1 MQHLRISK
9 YYPYLSQTEGAV
21 QSWREVAD
29 VGAVLASVGPSQ
41 TPVLVTMDTRRVSCV
56 SRSSAT
62 AMALDSPTSL
72 LTLSADLVIEKI
84 KIKITDSDILEMAR
98 SKIVGIVCD
107 KCEIVT
113 KDRNKMKLHTEN
125 MHVAKNEN
133 VYVCSRCSLVL
144 NTLYEFTSHTR
155 SCKFKCN
162 SCSFTSPSKA
172 KVESHTR
179 KMHKFDH
186 LF

>member
-1 MQHLRISK
+1 M
-9 YYPYLSQTEGAV
+9 
-21 QSWREVAD
+21 QSWTEVAD
-29 VGAVLASVGPSQ
+29 VGTVLASVGPSQ
-41 TPVLVTMDTRRVSCV
+41 TPVLVTMEEATQVSCV
-56 SRSSAT
+56 SRSTAT
-62 AMALDSPTSL
+62 AMALDSSTSL
-72 LTLSADLVIEKI
+72 LTLSADLVIEKV
-84 KIKITDSDILEMAR
+84 KIKIINGDVEMDR
-98 SKIVGIVCD
+98 SKVVGVVCN

-125 MHVAKNEN
+125 MHVAKNEK
-133 VYVCSRCSLVL
+133 VYVCSKCSLVL

-162 SCSFTSPSKA
+162 SCSFISPFKA
-172 KVESHTR
+172 KVESHSR